1 MPNYIKIITIVFVCV
16 RVFVGITQNTKLK
29 LNGQK
34 NCNYTLTLAKK
45 EKPTKLEIKVVPTAT
60 KKIDQSLRQTRA
72 RAQKKKRGCKKKLND
87 DHIPAASLVSI
98 RIEVID
104 VKNAN

>member
-1 MPNYIKIITIVFVCV
+1 MPNYIKIITFVFVCAC
-16 RVFVGITQNTKLK
+16 VFVGITQNTKLK

-60 KKIDQSLRQTRA
+60 KKIDQSLRQMRA
-72 RAQKKKRGCKKKLND
+72 RAQKKRGCTKKLND